1 MDEEDEDDEEDAEAD
16 VEVVVVEVEGF
27 DATGIGAGTC
37 CDGDWIGD
45 KAAWV
50 TTGAGETG
58 AESAVGLLIAEGIS
72 CWMIS
77 AGTAWVIDAVAS
89 VTVFIVSVCTPLTA
103 AAAAATAAAAAA
115 AAAAASSCC

>member
-1 MDEEDEDDEEDAEAD
+1 MDEEDEDDEEDAEVD
-16 VEVVVVEVEGF
+16 VEVAVVKVESF
-27 DATGIGAGTC
+27 DATGIGAETC
-37 CDGDWIGD
+37 CDGDGTGD

-58 AESAVGLLIAEGIS
+58 AESAAGLLIAEGIS

-77 AGTAWVIDAVAS
+77 AGTAWVIAAAAS
-89 VTVFIVSVCTPLTA
+89 ATVFIVSVCTPLTA
-103 AAAAATAAAAAA
+103 AAAAAATAAAA